1 MVINFFRNFFR
12 LVVNEKRFYFSHT
25 TESIAHE
32 LRSPIFNIKAFLET
46 MYEYNSTLTE
56 FESLEF
62 LEILNKEILRLT
74 HLIDNLLDL
83 YSLNSKDSLKKDYCD
98 LVDIFSQVLSSYSL
112 VSKSKNVDI
121 FFEVK
126 DSGAEVFGN
135 SDLLGQVIHNLVG
148 NSLKYNFVRK
158 TVCVKSRDFVC
169 INTDDYVKKS
179 YAWIS
184 VLDEGTGVLKIG
196 EFLNGYK
203 VISSKIKGTGLG
215 IPIVRKILSYHNS
228 HLSLLTKIKKGSCFS
243 FLLKIS
249 R

>member
-83 YSLNSKDSLKKDYCD
+83 YSLNSKDILYRNIKLHYIFD
-98 LVDIFSQVLSSYSL
+98 L
-112 VSKSKNVDI
+112 
-121 FFEVK
+121 
-126 DSGAEVFGN
+126 
-135 SDLLGQVIHNLVG
+135 
-148 NSLKYNFVRK
+148 
-158 TVCVKSRDFVC
+158 
-169 INTDDYVKKS
+169 
-179 YAWIS
+179 
-184 VLDEGTGVLKIG
+184 
-196 EFLNGYK
+196 
-203 VISSKIKGTGLG
+203 
-215 IPIVRKILSYHNS
+215 IPIKEYCYYHFVIPQIYFN
-228 HLSLLTKIKKGSCFS
+228 
-243 FLLKIS
+243 
-249 R
+249 

>member
-158 TVCVKSRDFVC
+158 IVCVKSRDFVC
-169 INTDDYVKKS
+169 INTDDYVKKKL
-179 YAWIS
+179 YM
-184 VLDEGTGVLKIG
+184 DK
-196 EFLNGYK
+196 
-203 VISSKIKGTGLG
+203 
-215 IPIVRKILSYHNS
+215 
-228 HLSLLTKIKKGSCFS
+228 CF
-243 FLLKIS
+243 

>member
-1 MVINFFRNFFR
+1 MELSFPVREITVAERVWLLAHDYIIYKHYEHNYRKKYIKLINYDIY
-12 LVVNEKRFYFSHT
+12 K
-25 TESIAHE
+25 
-32 LRSPIFNIKAFLET
+32 NISNNT
-46 MYEYNSTLTE
+46 Y
-56 FESLEF
+56 
-62 LEILNKEILRLT
+62 
-74 HLIDNLLDL
+74 
-83 YSLNSKDSLKKDYCD
+83 
-98 LVDIFSQVLSSYSL
+98 
-112 VSKSKNVDI
+112 
-121 FFEVK
+121 
-126 DSGAEVFGN
+126 
-135 SDLLGQVIHNLVG
+135 
-148 NSLKYNFVRK
+148 SLKYNFVRK
-158 TVCVKSRDFVC
+158 IVCVKSRDFVC

-179 YAWIS
+179 YTWIS